1 MSIRIGIVDN
11 DPYALTVMKTL
22 IERLDTGFEV
32 IWTTDIGAVA
42 ISRCV
47 SVTKCPDVLVTDMAM
62 AGADGPEVS
71 RAIRAR
77 TSQVGIVGVTSYT
90 VSSFRE
96 AAALSGMQALVAK
109 TDIANLR
116 NAICDAAQGRAY
128 QAPIGEEY
136 AAAESDR
143 ISGATQTSGGETV
156 RFMDLRDA
164 NNYIEDQQYLR
175 HGKLSNKERETLRL
189 YADGLSTK
197 EIAERMGVSVTTI
210 STFER
215 RATMK
220 LNARSRA
227 HAIAICIRR
236 HEF

>member
-1 MSIRIGIVDN
+1 MTIRIGIVDN

-22 IERLDTGFEV
+22 IERLDAGFEV

-47 SVTKCPDVLVTDMAM
+47 STAKRPDVLVTDMAM
-62 AGADGPEVS
+62 AGADGPEIS

-96 AAALSGMQALVAK
+96 AAAFSGMQALVAK

-116 NAICDAAQGRAY
+116 NAICDAAQGKAY
-128 QAPIGEEY
+128 RMPIKACDGVEGGRTFE
-136 AAAESDR
+136 
-143 ISGATQTSGGETV
+143 ATQATNGEAV
-156 RFMDLRDA
+156 RFMDLQDA
-164 NNYIEDQQYLR
+164 SNYIEDQQYAR
-175 HGKLSNKERETLRL
+175 QGKLSNKERETFRL
-189 YADGLSTK
+189 YADGLNTK
-197 EIAERMGVSVTTI
+197 EIAGRMGVSVATVA
-210 STFER
+210 TFER

>member
-1 MSIRIGIVDN
+1 MTIRIGIVDN

-22 IERLDTGFEV
+22 IERLDAGFEV

-47 SVTKCPDVLVTDMAM
+47 STAKRPDVLVTDMAM
-62 AGADGPEVS
+62 AGADGPEIS

-96 AAALSGMQALVAK
+96 AAAFSGMQALVAK
-109 TDIANLR
+109 MPIKA
-116 NAICDAAQGRAY
+116 CDGVEGGRTF
-128 QAPIGEEY
+128 E
-136 AAAESDR
+136 
-143 ISGATQTSGGETV
+143 ATQATNGEAV
-156 RFMDLRDA
+156 RFMDLQDA
-164 NNYIEDQQYLR
+164 SNYIEDQQYAR
-175 HGKLSNKERETLRL
+175 QGKLSNKERETLRL
-189 YADGLSTK
+189 YADGLNTK
-197 EIAERMGVSVTTI
+197 EIAGRMGVSVATVA
-210 STFER
+210 TFER

>member
-1 MSIRIGIVDN
+1 MTIRIGIVDN

-22 IERLDTGFEV
+22 IERLDAGFEV

-47 SVTKCPDVLVTDMAM
+47 STAKRPDVLVTDMAM
-62 AGADGPEVS
+62 AGADGPEIS

-96 AAALSGMQALVAK
+96 AAAFSGMQALVAK

-116 NAICDAAQGRAY
+116 NAICDAAQGKAY
-128 QAPIGEEY
+128 RMPIKACDGVEGGRTFE
-136 AAAESDR
+136 
-143 ISGATQTSGGETV
+143 ATQATNGEAV
-156 RFMDLRDA
+156 RFMDLQDA
-164 NNYIEDQQYLR
+164 RQ
-175 HGKLSNKERETLRL
+175 GKLSNKERETLRL
-189 YADGLSTK
+189 YADGLNTK
-197 EIAERMGVSVTTI
+197 EIAGRMGVSVATVA
-210 STFER
+210 TFER

>member
-1 MSIRIGIVDN
+1 MTIRIGIVDN

-22 IERLDTGFEV
+22 IERLDAGFEV

-47 SVTKCPDVLVTDMAM
+47 STAKRPDVLVTDMAM
-62 AGADGPEVS
+62 AGADGPEIS

-96 AAALSGMQALVAK
+96 AAAFSGMQALV
-109 TDIANLR
+109 
-116 NAICDAAQGRAY
+116 DAAQGKAY
-128 QAPIGEEY
+128 RMPIKACDGVEGGRTFE
-136 AAAESDR
+136 
-143 ISGATQTSGGETV
+143 ATQATNGEAV
-156 RFMDLRDA
+156 RFMDLQDA
-164 NNYIEDQQYLR
+164 SNYIEDQQYAR
-175 HGKLSNKERETLRL
+175 QGKLSNKERETLRL
-189 YADGLSTK
+189 YADGLNTK
-197 EIAERMGVSVTTI
+197 EIAGRMGVSVATVA
-210 STFER
+210 TFER